1 MKIQIKKPQGFSE
14 IGGRGNNEDCIFP
27 SENEANEND
36 NIIIVCDGVGGA
48 SKGEVAS
55 ALTVKTIS
63 EFLRQHPTAVVDKK
77 LINAAVRAA
86 QEAISRYV
94 AAHEDA
100 TGMATTLTLFYAH
113 ENGVTLAH
121 AGDSRIY
128 HIRGGK
134 ILYRSKDHSYLNEL
148 IEKGIIS
155 EEEAKNSRNNRIT
168 RAVVALEVRAIEADV
183 YLCTPEPN
191 DYFFMC
197 TDGVLENLTEEY
209 LLEVLQEET
218 DNREKIEKIRALG
231 LNHPQYDNFS
241 AYLIQIDSCE
251 ENEAIID
258 IEKEIA
264 EVETPENSSSDER
277 LEMQKEEAPQPKENG
292 TSLDEQG
299 KKAKAKTAALT
310 SGKLTFNTN
319 TLILLVAICFG
330 LGVIAFV
337 YFFGNTDRGTDL
349 PETPEMPKTEM
360 NSREKKQGDLQ
371 KASKADIQKEVPD
384 SFTQADTAQPK
395 TDSVSAE
402 QKPNS
407 EKNRTSIDQKTPK

>member
-1 MKIQIKKPQGFSE
+1 
-14 IGGRGNNEDCIFP
+14 
-27 SENEANEND
+27 
-36 NIIIVCDGVGGA
+36 
-48 SKGEVAS
+48 
-55 ALTVKTIS
+55 
-63 EFLRQHPTAVVDKK
+63 
-77 LINAAVRAA
+77 
-86 QEAISRYV
+86 
-94 AAHEDA
+94 
-100 TGMATTLTLFYAH
+100 
-113 ENGVTLAH
+113 
-121 AGDSRIY
+121 
-128 HIRGGK
+128 
-134 ILYRSKDHSYLNEL
+134 
-148 IEKGIIS
+148 
-155 EEEAKNSRNNRIT
+155 
-168 RAVVALEVRAIEADV
+168 
-183 YLCTPEPN
+183 
-191 DYFFMC
+191 MC

-231 LNHPQYDNFS
+231 LNHPQSDNFS